1 MKFFVTTPFSMEKPV
16 KIQLERMGVE
26 VSGITEGKVYFNGD
40 EDTLASVCV
49 NVRAGDRVFWEIA
62 SFEAYS
68 FDELFDNIT
77 KINWADIIDP
87 SGKINV
93 GAKCARSKLMSVPD
107 TQRIAKMAIIRSMQR
122 KYKVERFKEN
132 GAEYP
137 IDIHIHTNKAT
148 VAIDCC
154 GTGLHKRGY
163 RVKNAVAP
171 LRETFASGLI
181 DIAGYY
187 GQTAFYDTFCGSGT
201 LSVEAAMKALNIAPG
216 MNREFIAEHFK
227 GFSKKSFDNARANAK
242 NNIREKNIKIFAS
255 DISPEMVDMAR
266 YHAKRAGVEEYIK
279 FSVSSAGDT
288 FPETERG
295 ILLSNIPYGERLCNE
310 KEMEALSF
318 EIGTMIRNYK
328 NHSIF
333 ILSGYKNLEK
343 YAKIKADKARRFYN
357 GNIECNLYNFFSKK

>member
-16 KIQLERMGVE
+16 KFQLERMGIE
-26 VSGITEGKVYFNGD
+26 VSGVTEGKVYFNGD
-40 EDTLASVCV
+40 ENALASVCV
-49 NVRAGDRVFWEIA
+49 NVRAGDRVYWEIA

-68 FDELFDNIT
+68 FDELFDNII
-77 KINWADIIDP
+77 KINWADIIDVN
-87 SGKINV
+87 GKINV

-107 TQRIAKMAIIRSMQR
+107 TQRITKMAIIKSMQR

-137 IDIHIHTNKAT
+137 IDVHIHTNKVT
-148 VAIDCC
+148 VALDCC
-154 GTGLHKRGY
+154 GAGLHKRGY

-201 LSVEAAMKALNIAPG
+201 LPIEAAMRALNIAPG
-216 MNREFIAEHFK
+216 MNREFIAENFK
-227 GFSKKSFDNARANAK
+227 GFSKKTFDNARMNAK
-242 NNIREKNIKIFAS
+242 NNVKEKDIQIFAS
-255 DISPEMVDMAR
+255 DISPEMVDMSK

-279 FSVSSAGDT
+279 FSVSSAGET
-288 FPETERG
+288 FPKTESG
-295 ILLSNIPYGERLCNE
+295 ILLSNPPYGERLGDE
-310 KEMEALSF
+310 KEMQALSF
-318 EIGTMIRNYK
+318 EIGTMLRNYK
-328 NHSIF
+328 NQNKF

-343 YAKIKADKARRFYN
+343 YAKIKAEKTRRFYN
-357 GNIECNLYNFFSKK
+357 GNIECNLYNFFQKK